1 MRRPARPPA
10 ARDYAAMTRATASFS
25 MPAGSGQRHD
35 PPAAGGRRERDH
47 TRHGRRGTRPSDR
60 APRFERSTRL
70 LHGRFMA
77 VLERREDPGRS
88 HFHARAGSEPQMRNV
103 LCRNLRIYR
112 VPDTR
117 RGGVLL
123 LDRPERM

>member
-47 TRHGRRGTRPSDR
+47 TRHGRR
-60 APRFERSTRL
+60 APPIVHRGSTRL

>member
-35 PPAAGGRRERDH
+35 PPAAGGRRERDQH
-47 TRHGRRGTRPSDR
+47 TRHGRR
-60 APRFERSTRL
+60 APPIVHRGSSVRRGL

>member
-47 TRHGRRGTRPSDR
+47 TRHGRRAPPIVHRGRRR
-60 APRFERSTRL
+60 ACSMAVSWPCSSVARTRL
-70 LHGRFMA
+70 GVIFM
-77 VLERREDPGRS
+77 RGPGRNRKC
-88 HFHARAGSEPQMRNV
+88 AMYYVG
-103 LCRNLRIYR
+103 
-112 VPDTR
+112 T
-117 RGGVLL
+117 
-123 LDRPERM
+123 